1 MKVSQKWG
9 YPNSWMVDFMENP
22 TIKWMIW
29 GDHDETETS
38 INMLHPQVIPE
49 TCRLGTGEAAESPT
63 SESDAPSENSESPA
77 GRPSNGSCRSVDRL
91 RGIPVFRQL
100 FRRSWS

>member
-1 MKVSQKWG
+1 
-9 YPNSWMVDFMENP
+9 MVDFMENP

-38 INMLHPQVIPE
+38 INLVHPQVIPE

-77 GRPSNGSCRSVDRL
+77 GRPSNGSCRSVDHSGIASAAKFPRFSPAFSEILELDL
-91 RGIPVFRQL
+91 R
-100 FRRSWS
+100 